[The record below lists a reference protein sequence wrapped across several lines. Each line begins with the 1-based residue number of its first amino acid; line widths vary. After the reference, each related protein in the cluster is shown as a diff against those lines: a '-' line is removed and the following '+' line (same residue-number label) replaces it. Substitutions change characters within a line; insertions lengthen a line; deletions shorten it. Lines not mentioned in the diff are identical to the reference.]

1 MARRSIDFQ
10 SALRSISRNAKKMV
24 ESLRQKCAVFSKVV
38 APQGWKEGVNIGR
51 SKKSSYPL
59 LVLYWTSCLTVFLA
73 LVGVVAMALPY
84 AFMVDPLEE
93 QVLEAVLGFFA
104 VASLASILF
113 PVGVI
118 VAIIYTFRVA
128 SIILWKIKV
137 RSIASHLSTYVGVA
151 GVVGFLSAAMAPLV
165 FTIGGSENVL
175 SSSIMFDG
183 SVLLKFPAAFGV
195 AGLLFGLCTVSSH
208 IVGGIDN
215 IVYKNVVPVLLFDAL
230 VAGSAFKLRIDPFDL
245 CLTLSERYLRENS
258 FLVAKMDKMSE
269 VEVGGFVQEHL
280 PLVAAKSVSTLEAD
294 LHSLRMWYV
303 VVVVLISIIGMC
315 VSVWKAVYVECGTE
329 KQ

>member
-1 MARRSIDFQ
+1 MVRRSIDFQ
-10 SALRSISRNAKKMV
+10 SALRSISRYANKMV
-24 ESLRQKCAVFSKVV
+24 ESLRQKYAVFSKVV

-73 LVGVVAMALPY
+73 LVAVVVMTLPY
-84 AFMVDPLEE
+84 AFMVDPLEGK
-93 QVLEAVLGFFA
+93 VLEAVLGFFA

-113 PVGVI
+113 PIGVI
-118 VAIIYTFRVA
+118 IATIYALRVA
-128 SIILWKIKV
+128 SIIVWKIKV

-195 AGLLFGLCTVSSH
+195 AGLLFGLCTVPCH
-208 IVGGIDN
+208 IVGGINN
-215 IVYKNVVPVLLFDAL
+215 IVYRNVVPVLLFDAL

-245 CLTLSERYLRENS
+245 CLMLSERYLRDHS
-258 FLVAKMDKMSE
+258 FLVTKMDKISGVE
-269 VEVGGFVQEHL
+269 VEGFVQDHL
-280 PLVAAKSVSTLEAD
+280 PIVVAKSVSTLGTN

-315 VSVWKAVYVECGTE
+315 VSVWRAVYVECDIE

>member
-1 MARRSIDFQ
+1 
-10 SALRSISRNAKKMV
+10 MV
-24 ESLRQKCAVFSKVV
+24 ESLRQKYTVFSKVV
-38 APQGWKEGVNIGR
+38 APQGWKEGMDIGR

-59 LVLYWTSCLTVFLA
+59 LALYWTSCLTVFLA
-73 LVGVVAMALPY
+73 LVAVVVMTLPY
-84 AFMVDPLEE
+84 AFMVDPLEGI
-93 QVLEAVLGFFA
+93 VLEAVLGFFA

-118 VAIIYTFRVA
+118 IATIYTLRVA
-128 SIILWKIKV
+128 SIIVWKIKV

-195 AGLLFGLCTVSSH
+195 AGLLFGLCTVPCH

-215 IVYKNVVPVLLFDAL
+215 IVYRNVAPVLLFDAL

-245 CLTLSERYLRENS
+245 CLMLSERYLRDHS
-258 FLVAKMDKMSE
+258 FLVTRMDKISE
-269 VEVGGFVQEHL
+269 IEVDGFVQDHL
-280 PLVAAKSVSTLEAD
+280 PIVVAKSVMTLEAS

-303 VVVVLISIIGMC
+303 VVVVLVSIIGMC
-315 VSVWKAVYVECGTE
+315 VSVWRAIYVECGIE

>member
-1 MARRSIDFQ
+1 MVRRSIDFQ
-10 SALRSISRNAKKMV
+10 SALRSISRYANKVV
-24 ESLRQKCAVFSKVV
+24 EGLRQKYAVFSKVV
-38 APQGWKEGVNIGR
+38 APQGWKEGMNVGR
-51 SKKSSYPL
+51 SKKSNCPL

-73 LVGVVAMALPY
+73 LVAVVVMALPY
-84 AFMVDPLEE
+84 AFMVDPLEGK
-93 QVLEAVLGFFA
+93 VLEAVLGFFA

-118 VAIIYTFRVA
+118 VATIYAFRVA
-128 SIILWKIKV
+128 SIIAWKIKIK
-137 RSIASHLSTYVGVA
+137 SIASHLSTYVGVA

-195 AGLLFGLCTVSSH
+195 AGLLFGLCTVSCH

-215 IVYKNVVPVLLFDAL
+215 IVYRNVVPVLLFDAL

-245 CLTLSERYLRENS
+245 CLTLSERYLRDNS
-258 FLVAKMDKMSE
+258 FLVTKMDKISE
-269 VEVGGFVQEHL
+269 VEVDGFVQDHL
-280 PLVAAKSVSTLEAD
+280 PLVVAKSVSTLEAS
-294 LHSLRMWYV
+294 LHSLRMGYV
-303 VVVVLISIIGMC
+303 AVVVLISIIGMC
-315 VSVWKAVYVECGTE
+315 VSVWRAVYVECGSE

>member
-1 MARRSIDFQ
+1 MRRSIDFQ
-10 SALRSISRNAKKMV
+10 SALRSISRYANKMV
-24 ESLRQKCAVFSKVV
+24 ESLRQKYAVFSKVV

-73 LVGVVAMALPY
+73 LVAVVVMTLPY
-84 AFMVDPLEE
+84 AFMVDPLEGK
-93 QVLEAVLGFFA
+93 VLEAVLGFFA

-118 VAIIYTFRVA
+118 IATIYALRVA
-128 SIILWKIKV
+128 SIIVWKIKV

-151 GVVGFLSAAMAPLV
+151 GVVGFSSAAMAPLV

-195 AGLLFGLCTVSSH
+195 AGLLFGLCTVPCH

-215 IVYKNVVPVLLFDAL
+215 IVYRNVVPVLLFDAL

-245 CLTLSERYLRENS
+245 CLMLSERYLRDHS
-258 FLVAKMDKMSE
+258 FLVTKMDKISGVE
-269 VEVGGFVQEHL
+269 VEGFVQDHL
-280 PLVAAKSVSTLEAD
+280 PIVVAKSVSTLGVN

-315 VSVWKAVYVECGTE
+315 VSVWRAVYVECDIE

>member
-1 MARRSIDFQ
+1 MVRRSFDFQ
-10 SALRSISRNAKKMV
+10 SALRSISRYANKMV
-24 ESLRQKCAVFSKVV
+24 ESLRQKYAVFSKVV
-38 APQGWKEGVNIGR
+38 APQGWKEGMNIGR
-51 SKKSSYPL
+51 FKKSSYPL

-73 LVGVVAMALPY
+73 LVAVVVMTLPY
-84 AFMVDPLEE
+84 AFMVDPLEGK
-93 QVLEAVLGFFA
+93 VLEAVLGFFA

-118 VAIIYTFRVA
+118 IATIYTLRVA
-128 SIILWKIKV
+128 SIIVWKIKV

-195 AGLLFGLCTVSSH
+195 AGLLFGLCTVPCH

-215 IVYKNVVPVLLFDAL
+215 IVYRNVVPVLLFDAL

-245 CLTLSERYLRENS
+245 CLMLSERYLRDHS
-258 FLVAKMDKMSE
+258 FLVTKMDKISE
-269 VEVGGFVQEHL
+269 VEVDGFVQDHL
-280 PLVAAKSVSTLEAD
+280 PIVVAKSVLTLEAS
-294 LHSLRMWYV
+294 LHSLRVWYV
-303 VVVVLISIIGMC
+303 VVVVLVSIIGMC
-315 VSVWKAVYVECGTE
+315 VSVWRAVYVECGIE

>member
-1 MARRSIDFQ
+1 MVRRSIDFQ
-10 SALRSISRNAKKMV
+10 SALRSISRYANKMV
-24 ESLRQKCAVFSKVV
+24 ESLRQKYAVFSKVV

-73 LVGVVAMALPY
+73 LVAVVVMTLPY
-84 AFMVDPLEE
+84 AFMVDPLEGK
-93 QVLEAVLGFFA
+93 VLEAVLGFFA

-118 VAIIYTFRVA
+118 IATIYALRVA
-128 SIILWKIKV
+128 SIIVWKIKV

-151 GVVGFLSAAMAPLV
+151 GVVGFSSAAMAPLV

-195 AGLLFGLCTVSSH
+195 AGLLFGLCTVPCH

-215 IVYKNVVPVLLFDAL
+215 IVYRNVVPVLLFDAL

-245 CLTLSERYLRENS
+245 CLMLSERYLRDHS
-258 FLVAKMDKMSE
+258 FLVTKMDKISGVE
-269 VEVGGFVQEHL
+269 VEGFVQDHL
-280 PLVAAKSVSTLEAD
+280 PIVVAKSVSTLGVN

-315 VSVWKAVYVECGTE
+315 VSVWRAVYVECDIE

>member
-1 MARRSIDFQ
+1 MVRRSIDFQ
-10 SALRSISRNAKKMV
+10 SALSISRYANKMV
-24 ESLRQKCAVFSKVV
+24 ESLRRKYAVFSKVV

-73 LVGVVAMALPY
+73 LVAVVVMTLPY
-84 AFMVDPLEE
+84 AFMVDPLEGK
-93 QVLEAVLGFFA
+93 VLEAVLGFFA

-118 VAIIYTFRVA
+118 IATIYALRVA
-128 SIILWKIKV
+128 SIIVWKIKV

-195 AGLLFGLCTVSSH
+195 AGLLFGLCTVPCH

-215 IVYKNVVPVLLFDAL
+215 IVYRNVVPVLLFDAL

-245 CLTLSERYLRENS
+245 CLMLSERYLRDHS
-258 FLVAKMDKMSE
+258 FLVTKMDKISGVE
-269 VEVGGFVQEHL
+269 VEGFVQDHL
-280 PLVAAKSVSTLEAD
+280 PIVVAKSVSTLGAN

-315 VSVWKAVYVECGTE
+315 VSVWRAVYVECDIE